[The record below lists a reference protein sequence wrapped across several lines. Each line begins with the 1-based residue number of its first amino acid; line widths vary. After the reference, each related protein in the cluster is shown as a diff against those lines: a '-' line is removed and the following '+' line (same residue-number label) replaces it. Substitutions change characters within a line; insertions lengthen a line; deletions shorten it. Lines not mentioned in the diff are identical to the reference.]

1 MLIKNQSVVY
11 YSLISVCFLVKFS
24 KFQKFGKSN
33 NQAFKIFDGNILVL
47 QLFLWIAIVDG
58 K

>member
-1 MLIKNQSVVY
+1 VSV
-11 YSLISVCFLVKFS
+11 FLVRFS
-24 KFQKFGKSN
+24 KLLKFGKSN